1 MGKWWFCFQSL
12 GPTRFLLSG
21 SHCTS
26 GHCLHVH
33 VSSQVTVLPGGAGDE
48 RMGTAHF
55 PKAEDVGASFLL
67 ALRWQ
72 PPSPVFLSGHR
83 GS

>member
-21 SHCTS
+21 SHCPS
-26 GHCLHVH
+26 GHCLHVR
-33 VSSQVTVLPGGAGDE
+33 VSGQVTVLPGGAGDE
-48 RMGTAHF
+48 RMEIAHF

-67 ALRWQ
+67 ALRGQ
-72 PPSPVFLSGHR
+72 PASPVFLSGHW